1 MGVSKVVLSQTRRR
15 RHECSNPI
23 YPATSAEAI
32 RWFRHK
38 LHLETDCAD
47 VHSAQRAGEVDFVL
61 LHVVGSE
68 EAFARRHLPGAL
80 HLPHS
85 QITAERMAAW
95 PAETLFVV
103 YCAGPH
109 CNGADVAALKLA
121 ELGRPVKMMLGGSPA
136 GKMRAMRLSPVNE
149 YFSCPMKYSRL
160 RPTGLHASIWTYS
173 HPEV

>member
-32 RWFRHK
+32 RWFSHK

-68 EAFARRHLPGAL
+68 EAFARRHLRAR
-80 HLPHS
+80 S
-85 QITAERMAAW
+85 ISRTARSPPSEW
-95 PAETLFVV
+95 PL
-103 YCAGPH
+103 AGGYPL
-109 CNGADVAALKLA
+109 CGLLRRAALQ
-121 ELGRPVKMMLGGSPA
+121 R
-136 GKMRAMRLSPVNE
+136 R
-149 YFSCPMKYSRL
+149 
-160 RPTGLHASIWTYS
+160 
-173 HPEV
+173 

>member
-23 YPATSAEAI
+23 SPATSAEAI
-32 RWFRHK
+32 RWFSHK

-68 EAFARRHLPGAL
+68 EAFARRHLPGAQ

-85 QITAERMAAW
+85 QITAERMAA
-95 PAETLFVV
+95 PAGGDPLVV

-121 ELGRPVKMMLGGSPA
+121 ELGRPVKMMLGGLTGWEDEGYAFVS
-136 GKMRAMRLSPVNE
+136 GK
-149 YFSCPMKYSRL
+149 
-160 RPTGLHASIWTYS
+160 
-173 HPEV
+173 

>member
-1 MGVSKVVLSQTRRR
+1 MSVVTQLT
-15 RHECSNPI
+15 
-23 YPATSAEAI
+23 PATSAEAI

-85 QITAERMAAW
+85 QISAERMAAW

-109 CNGADVAALKLA
+109 CNGADRAALRLA
-121 ELGRPVKMMLGGSPA
+121 RLGRRVKTMPGGMAGWVDEGFPVATGEAPGS
-136 GKMRAMRLSPVNE
+136 
-149 YFSCPMKYSRL
+149 
-160 RPTGLHASIWTYS
+160 LHT
-173 HPEV
+173 